1 MIRVAFTLPE
11 RVRWTGGY
19 QYFINLFRVLHRH
32 GSGRVRPVVFVAP
45 ETPEAD
51 LAPLGEDIAQ
61 VVRSPAFS
69 GALAGRRLA
78 RATLLGCDRAAA
90 RLYARER
97 IDVVFESARY
107 HGWRFPRP
115 CIAWLPDF
123 QHRLLPDLFGWRAW
137 MRRELGFR
145 AQIGSGRLVM
155 LSSEASKA
163 EFESFYPGRGARVRV
178 VPFAVELPPMP
189 AAAPDVRGKYGLPPA
204 YFYLPNQF
212 WVHKNHIVVIEA
224 LKLLADRGI
233 EAAVAASGAPA
244 DYRRPGL
251 KAGLEARVAEL
262 GLQDRFRF
270 LGLVPREDVY
280 ALMRHCVALVNP
292 SRSEGWSTV
301 VEEARALG
309 VPMVLSD
316 IAVHREQAADRAAFF
331 DPGSPGAAADA
342 LERALAGNTGAIAA
356 DGQDYANRLRRF
368 ASQFE
373 GVAQEACR

>member
-1 MIRVAFTLPE
+1 MIRAAFTLPD

-32 GSGRVRPVVFVAP
+32 GSGKVRPVVFVAP
-45 ETPEAD
+45 DTPEAD
-51 LAPLGEDIAQ
+51 LAPLGGDIAQ

-78 RATLLGCDRAAA
+78 RALLLGCDRAAA
-90 RLYARER
+90 RLYERER

-115 CIAWLPDF
+115 AIAWLPDF
-123 QHRLLPDLFGWRAW
+123 QHRLLPELFGRRAW
-137 MRRELGFR
+137 LRRELGFR
-145 AQIGSGRLVM
+145 AQAGSGRLVM
-155 LSSEASKA
+155 LSSQASKA
-163 EFESFYPGRGARVRV
+163 EFESFYPGHAARARV
-178 VPFAVELPPMP
+178 VPFAVELPAMA
-189 AAAPDVRGKYGLPPA
+189 AAAPDVRGKYGLPGA

-212 WVHKNHIVVIEA
+212 WAHKNHIVVIEA
-224 LKLLADRGI
+224 LKLLADRSI
-233 EAAVAASGAPA
+233 DVAVAASGAPA

-251 KAGLEARVAEL
+251 KADLEARVAEL
-262 GLQDRFRF
+262 GLRERFRF

-280 ALMRHCVALVNP
+280 GLMRHCVALVNP
-292 SRSEGWSTV
+292 SRCEGWSTV

-331 DPGSPGAAADA
+331 DPGSPLSAADA
-342 LERALAGNTGAIAA
+342 LQRAVAGGMGPTAA
-356 DGQDYANRLRRF
+356 DGQDYAARLRRF
-368 ASQFE
+368 AGQFE
-373 GVAQEACR
+373 DVVQEACR